1 MPGVQLEDE
10 SSKCT
15 AGFAAQ
21 GNDGSYYLL
30 TSGHCDAHDGSV
42 WTYGPSIPL
51 GAITVSEKEGDK
63 RDAAI
68 IRLNPAVG
76 VPTGGVGGL
85 TIRDVLSSNELKV
98 DTPFCKLGAV
108 TGETCGNITAINGD
122 VLEAGVYSLGGDSG
136 SPGYVKND
144 DGTVSAVGIL
154 MSSPEGTTTPP
165 TSPLC
170 TRCWASGESAFCPDG
185 YRVSARS
192 VLGTSR
198 CGILSTDPRRP
209 AGSLRIDRGNVKLAA
224 PATQGSGR

>member
-1 MPGVQLEDE
+1 MAIARLRGLGLFAAMMVAATVFANKAAAEEPPMPGVQLEDE
-10 SSKCT
+10 SSRCT

-98 DTPFCKLGAV
+98 GTPFCKLGAV
-108 TGETCGNITAINGD
+108 TGETCGTITAINGD
-122 VLEAGVYSLGGDSG
+122 VVEAGVYSLGGDSG

-154 MSSPEGTTTPP
+154 MSSPEGDDNTTYFTLVQ
-165 TSPLC
+165 PL
-170 TRCWASGESAFCPDG
+170 
-185 YRVSARS
+185 
-192 VLGTSR
+192 LGKW
-198 CGILSTDPRRP
+198 GI
-209 AGSLRIDRGNVKLAA
+209 RIL
-224 PATQGSGR
+224 P